1 MKLPS
6 GLEFT
11 YVYFPQYQP
20 RGDQIIDKKNVPIL
34 PSKVV
39 SDDEVL
45 EKDSPKVKKEISTN
59 VDLEKDKPE
68 AAKEGR
74 DIISQRIHI
83 IQHSRLKDFDMKI
96 VIVIKL
102 SIDQEKAQT
111 NIFFYI
117 F

>member
-68 AAKEGR
+68 AAKEGI
-74 DIISQRIHI
+74 DIISQRIHN
-83 IQHSRLKDFDMKI
+83 IQYSRLKKI
-96 VIVIKL
+96 LI
-102 SIDQEKAQT
+102 
-111 NIFFYI
+111 
-117 F
+117 